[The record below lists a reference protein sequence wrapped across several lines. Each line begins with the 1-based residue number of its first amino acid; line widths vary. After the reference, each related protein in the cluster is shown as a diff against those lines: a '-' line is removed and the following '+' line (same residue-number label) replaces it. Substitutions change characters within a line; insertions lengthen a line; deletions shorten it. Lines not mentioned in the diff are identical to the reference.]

1 MLAATK
7 VSKKMSGSEK
17 TSELKL
23 DNISSAKHV
32 TGKFVEVLHCIRLL
46 SM

>member
-7 VSKKMSGSEK
+7 VSQKMSGSEK

-23 DNISSAKHV
+23 DDISSVKRV
-32 TGKFVEVLHCIRLL
+32 TGKFLGVLHGSQLL
-46 SM
+46 SV

>member
-7 VSKKMSGSEK
+7 VSQKMSGSEK

-23 DNISSAKHV
+23 DNISSIKHV
-32 TGKFVEVLHCIRLL
+32 TGKFLGVLHCSRLL
-46 SM
+46 SV

>member
-7 VSKKMSGSEK
+7 VSQKMSGSEK

-23 DNISSAKHV
+23 DNISSIKRV
-32 TGKFVEVLHCIRLL
+32 TGKFLGVLHCSRLL
-46 SM
+46 SV